1 MLAIHLLL
9 SRILLRCIQ
18 RLCETLTQMSSAQHA
33 LSMPKT
39 SVLST
44 AVGPLLLHLLHTHQW
59 SHRFSSQAVEEGSLG
74 LSPFLYISVLKKS
87 QRVSHRKGQFLIV
100 GQGQNLYSVTSKT
113 LLIVC
118 AYVTF
123 CPQNNEFCVLH
134 SSFQEGCVEISTKL
148 LHQSHLAYNKHQ
160 PCDFLTIIIACRHH
174 RYSYVYLM

>member
-9 SRILLRCIQ
+9 SRILLQCIQ
-18 RLCETLTQMSSAQHA
+18 RLCETLTRMSSAQHA

-134 SSFQEGCVEISTKL
+134 SRFPRRLCG
-148 LHQSHLAYNKHQ
+148 
-160 PCDFLTIIIACRHH
+160 DFN
-174 RYSYVYLM
+174 